1 MKLFFLTFSFFIIF
15 NSIQSQVDTLNTK
28 KLDEVIIQSSRID
41 IPFSENSRNIRV
53 ISRNDLIN
61 MNVVNLIETFQKIS
75 GIDVRQRGVNGT
87 QADLYIRGGTFDQ
100 TLLLVDGFKLD
111 DPQTGH
117 HSLNLII
124 PIQLIE
130 RVEVIKGSAARVFG
144 QNAFT
149 GAINIVTIDP
159 AKSKSKIKFLKGSY
173 NQNHFQGLL
182 GNNILKSNSFSYY
195 SYNESDGYRYN
206 TDYIN
211 KEFFFNKKI
220 FLKKIPLNF
229 LSYFSDRKFGANG
242 FYASPDAT
250 DQYEETQGSLVGLNS
265 IINKNNLIIK
275 PKVYWRRNQ
284 DKYIYV
290 RNNPSIYRNLHLNN
304 KIATSLDFSLLS
316 NFGITGLGFEYSKI
330 YLRSNNLG
338 NRNREISNVF
348 IEHLF
353 YLFDSK
359 IDLTI
364 GGSYN
369 NYSDFGNYFYPGID
383 LGVKLFK
390 NVKFYSSFGSTFR
403 IPSYTDLF
411 YQDKTTIGNS
421 KLVPESAKNYEFGF
435 RLYKNKMLYNISI
448 FKRNSENLIDYVKD
462 DIEDLWQARNIS
474 SLNTI
479 GAELDI
485 SGSLTESGKHKY
497 NIGYTFIENSK
508 FNSKLSFS
516 KYAINSLKH
525 HLIMNLNSYLNPSL
539 IANISYRFLKRI
551 DDDSYNIMDLSL
563 IYNLSKWKFTLSSYN
578 IFNQVYYETNL
589 VPMPKNNSSFS
600 IEYIF

>member
-1 MKLFFLTFSFFIIF
+1 MKLFFLIFSFSVIF
-15 NSIQSQVDTLNTK
+15 NYTQSQIDTLNSK
-28 KLDEVIIQSSRID
+28 KLDEVVIQSSRID
-41 IPFSENSRNIRV
+41 IPFSENSRNIKV
-53 ISRNDLIN
+53 ISRNDLMS
-61 MNVVNLIETFQKIS
+61 MNVNNLVETFQKIS

-124 PIQLIE
+124 PIELIE

-173 NQNHFQGLL
+173 NQNHIQGLL
-182 GNNILKSNSFSYY
+182 GNNILKRNSFSYY

-206 TDYIN
+206 SDFRN
-211 KEFFFNKKI
+211 KEFFFKKKI
-220 FLKKIPLNF
+220 LYKKIPVNF
-229 LSYFSDRKFGANG
+229 LSFFSERKFGANG

-265 IINKNNLIIK
+265 IINKKNLIIK

-284 DKYIYV
+284 DEYIYI
-290 RNNPSIYRNLHLNN
+290 RSNPSIYRNLHLNN

-338 NRNREISNVF
+338 NRAREISSVF

-383 LGVKLFK
+383 LGVKLSD
-390 NVKFYSSFGSTFR
+390 NIKFYSSFGSTFR
-403 IPSYTDLF
+403 IPTYTDLF

-421 KLVPESAKNYEFGF
+421 KLVPESAKNFEFGL
-435 RLYKNKMLYNISI
+435 RLNDNMMLYNISF
-448 FKRNSENLIDYVKD
+448 FKRNSENLIDYVKED
-462 DIEDLWQARNIS
+462 VEDLWQARNIS

-485 SGSLTESGKHKY
+485 SGSLFKSGKHKY
-497 NIGYTFIENSK
+497 NIGYTFIENSN
-508 FNSKLSFS
+508 FNSQLSFS

-525 HLIMNLNSYLNPSL
+525 HLSINLNPYLSPKL
-539 IANISYRFLKRI
+539 KANISYRFLKRI
-551 DDDSYNIMDLSL
+551 NDDSYNILDLSL
-563 IYNLSKWKFTLSSYN
+563 TYNLLKWKFILSSYN

-589 VPMPKNNSSFS
+589 VPMPKNNSSLS

>member
-1 MKLFFLTFSFFIIF
+1 MKLFFLILSLFFILNPIY
-15 NSIQSQVDTLNTK
+15 SQIDSLNIE
-28 KLDEVIIQSSRID
+28 KLEEVVIKSSRID
-41 IPFSENSRNIRV
+41 IPFSENSRNIKV
-53 ISRNDLIN
+53 ISRNELLR
-61 MNVVNLIETFQKIS
+61 MNRNNLIETFQMIS

-124 PIQLIE
+124 PVKLIE

-159 AKSKSKIKFLKGSY
+159 AKSKSKIKFLKGFY

-182 GNNILKSNSFSYY
+182 GNNVLKRNTFSFF

-206 TDYIN
+206 TDFIN
-211 KEFFFNKKI
+211 KEFFLKKKI
-220 FLKKIPLNF
+220 TYKKIPINF
-229 LSYFSDRKFGANG
+229 ISYFSDRKFGANG
-242 FYASPDAT
+242 FYASPSAT

-265 IINKNNLIIK
+265 TINKNNLIIK

-284 DKYIYV
+284 DKYIYI
-290 RNNPSIYRNLHLNN
+290 RNNPSVYRNLHLNN
-304 KIATSLDFSLLS
+304 KIATSLDFSYSS
-316 NFGITGLGFEYSKI
+316 NFGITGLGLEYSKI

-338 NRNREISNVF
+338 NRNREISNAF

-353 YLFDSK
+353 YLLDSK
-359 IDLTI
+359 IDFTI

-383 LGVKLFK
+383 FGIKVSNNL
-390 NVKFYSSFGSTFR
+390 KFYSSFGSTFR
-403 IPSYTDLF
+403 IPTYTDLF
-411 YQDKTTIGNS
+411 YKDKTTIGNS
-421 KLVPESAKNYEFGF
+421 NLVPESAKNYEFGF
-435 RLYKNKMLYNISI
+435 RLNKNKSLYNFSF
-448 FKRNSENLIDYVKD
+448 FKRNSENLIDYVKQD
-462 DIEDLWQARNIS
+462 AIDLWQARNIS

-479 GAELDI
+479 GVELDI
-485 SGSLTESGKHKY
+485 SGSLTKSGKQKY

-508 FNSKLSFS
+508 FNSQSGFS

-525 HLIMNLNSYLNPSL
+525 HLITNLNSYLSPSFT
-539 IANISYRFLKRI
+539 ANISYRFLKRI
-551 DDDSYNIMDLSL
+551 NEDSYNIMDLSIIFQL
-563 IYNLSKWKFTLSSYN
+563 PRWKFILSSYN
-578 IFNQVYYETNL
+578 IFNQIYYETNL

-600 IEYIF
+600 VEYIF

>member
-1 MKLFFLTFSFFIIF
+1 
-15 NSIQSQVDTLNTK
+15 
-28 KLDEVIIQSSRID
+28 
-41 IPFSENSRNIRV
+41 
-53 ISRNDLIN
+53 
-61 MNVVNLIETFQKIS
+61 
-75 GIDVRQRGVNGT
+75 
-87 QADLYIRGGTFDQ
+87 
-100 TLLLVDGFKLD
+100 
-111 DPQTGH
+111 
-117 HSLNLII
+117 
-124 PIQLIE
+124 
-130 RVEVIKGSAARVFG
+130 
-144 QNAFT
+144 
-149 GAINIVTIDP
+149 
-159 AKSKSKIKFLKGSY
+159 IKFLKGSY

-211 KEFFFNKKI
+211 KEFFFKKKI

>member
-1 MKLFFLTFSFFIIF
+1 M
-15 NSIQSQVDTLNTK
+15 NQMA
-28 KLDEVIIQSSRID
+28 ID
-41 IPFSENSRNIRV
+41 II
-53 ISRNDLIN
+53 LII
-61 MNVVNLIETFQKIS
+61 LIKNFQK
-75 GIDVRQRGVNGT
+75 
-87 QADLYIRGGTFDQ
+87 
-100 TLLLVDGFKLD
+100 
-111 DPQTGH
+111 
-117 HSLNLII
+117 
-124 PIQLIE
+124 
-130 RVEVIKGSAARVFG
+130 
-144 QNAFT
+144 
-149 GAINIVTIDP
+149 NI
-159 AKSKSKIKFLKGSY
+159 
-173 NQNHFQGLL
+173 
-182 GNNILKSNSFSYY
+182 
-195 SYNESDGYRYN
+195 
-206 TDYIN
+206 
-211 KEFFFNKKI
+211 
-220 FLKKIPLNF
+220 LKKIPLNF

-485 SGSLTESGKHKY
+485 SGSLTERE
-497 NIGYTFIENSK
+497 I
-508 FNSKLSFS
+508 
-516 KYAINSLKH
+516 
-525 HLIMNLNSYLNPSL
+525 
-539 IANISYRFLKRI
+539 
-551 DDDSYNIMDLSL
+551 
-563 IYNLSKWKFTLSSYN
+563 
-578 IFNQVYYETNL
+578 
-589 VPMPKNNSSFS
+589 
-600 IEYIF
+600 

>member
-1 MKLFFLTFSFFIIF
+1 MKLFFLIFSFSVIF
-15 NSIQSQVDTLNTK
+15 NYTQSQIDTLNSK
-28 KLDEVIIQSSRID
+28 KLDEVVIQSSRID
-41 IPFSENSRNIRV
+41 IPFSENSRNIKV
-53 ISRNDLIN
+53 ISRNDLIS
-61 MNVVNLIETFQKIS
+61 MNVKNLIEIFQKIS

-173 NQNHFQGLL
+173 NQNNIQGLL
-182 GNNILKSNSFSYY
+182 GNNILKRNSFSYY

-206 TDYIN
+206 TDFRN
-211 KEFFFNKKI
+211 KEFFFKKKI
-220 FLKKIPLNF
+220 FYKKIPLNF
-229 LSYFSDRKFGANG
+229 LSFFSDRKFGANG

-284 DKYIYV
+284 DEYIYI
-290 RNNPSIYRNLHLNN
+290 RSNPSIYRNLHLNN

-338 NRNREISNVF
+338 NRAREISSVF

-383 LGVKLFK
+383 LGVKLS
-390 NVKFYSSFGSTFR
+390 NNIKFYSSFGSTFR
-403 IPSYTDLF
+403 IPTYTDLF

-421 KLVPESAKNYEFGF
+421 KLVPESAKNFEFGL
-435 RLYKNKMLYNISI
+435 RLNNNMMFYNISF
-448 FKRNSENLIDYVKD
+448 FKRNSENLIDYVKND
-462 DIEDLWQARNIS
+462 FEDLWQARNIS

-479 GAELDI
+479 GVELDI
-485 SGSLTESGKHKY
+485 SGTLTKSGKHKY
-497 NIGYTFIENSK
+497 NIGYSFIENSK

-525 HLIMNLNSYLNPSL
+525 HLSLNLNSYLSPPL
-539 IANISYRFLKRI
+539 TANLSYRFLKRI
-551 DDDSYNIMDLSL
+551 NDDLYNIMDLSL
-563 IYNLSKWKFTLSSYN
+563 NYSLLKWKFTLSSYN

-589 VPMPKNNSSFS
+589 VPMPKNNSSIS
-600 IEYIF
+600 VEYIF

>member
-15 NSIQSQVDTLNTK
+15 NSIQSQIDTLNAK
-28 KLDEVIIQSSRID
+28 KLDEVIIRSSRID

-53 ISRNDLIN
+53 ISRNDLIS
-61 MNVVNLIETFQKIS
+61 MNVVNLIEIFQKIS

-211 KEFFFNKKI
+211 KEFFFKKKI

-338 NRNREISNVF
+338 NRNREISNAF

-369 NYSDFGNYFYPGID
+369 KYSDFGNYFYPGID

-411 YQDKTTIGNS
+411 YQDKTTIGNT
-421 KLVPESAKNYEFGF
+421 KLVPESAKNYELGF
-435 RLYKNKMLYNISI
+435 RLYKNKMLYNISF

>member
-1 MKLFFLTFSFFIIF
+1 MKLFFLTFIFF
-15 NSIQSQVDTLNTK
+15 SSVQSQIDSLNTK
-28 KLDEVIIQSSRID
+28 KLEEVVIQSSRID
-41 IPFSENSRNIRV
+41 IPFSENSRNIKI
-53 ISRNDLIN
+53 ISRDDLISMSVN
-61 MNVVNLIETFQKIS
+61 NLIETFQKIS
-75 GIDVRQRGVNGT
+75 GIDVRQRGVNGM

-100 TLLLVDGFKLD
+100 TLLLIDGFKLD

-173 NQNHFQGLL
+173 NQNSFQVLL
-182 GNNILKSNSFSYY
+182 GNNVMKRNTFSYY
-195 SYNESDGYRYN
+195 SYKESDGYRYN
-206 TDYIN
+206 TDFTN
-211 KEFFFNKKI
+211 KEFFLKKKI
-220 FLKKIPLNF
+220 IYKKIPLNF
-229 LSYFSDRKFGANG
+229 ISYFSDRKFGANG
-242 FYASPDAT
+242 FYASPSAT

-265 IINKNNLIIK
+265 IINKKNLIIK

-284 DKYIYV
+284 DKYIYI
-290 RNNPSIYRNLHLNN
+290 RSDPSVYRNLHLNN
-304 KIATSLDFSLLS
+304 KIATSLDFSLSS
-316 NFGITGLGFEYSKI
+316 NIGITGLGFEYSKI

-338 NRNREISNVF
+338 NRNREISNAF

-359 IDLTI
+359 IDITI

-369 NYSDFGNYFYPGID
+369 NYSDFGKYFYPGVD
-383 LGVKLFK
+383 LGIKLS
-390 NVKFYSSFGSTFR
+390 NNIKFYSSFGSTFR
-403 IPSYTDLF
+403 IPTYTDLF

-421 KLVPESAKNYEFGF
+421 TLSPESAKNYEFGF
-435 RLYKNKMLYNISI
+435 RINKNMRLYNISF

-462 DIEDLWQARNIS
+462 NAEDLWQARNIS

-479 GAELDI
+479 GVELDI
-485 SGSLTESGKHKY
+485 SGSLSESEKHKY

-508 FNSKLSFS
+508 FNSLLSFS

-525 HLIMNLNSYLNPSL
+525 HLSMNLNSYISTSFK
-539 IANISYRFLKRI
+539 ANISYRFLKRI
-551 DDDSYNIMDLSL
+551 NDDSYNILDLSL

-578 IFNQVYYETNL
+578 ILNQVYYETNL
-589 VPMPKNNSSFS
+589 VPMPKNNSSIS

>member
-15 NSIQSQVDTLNTK
+15 NSIQSQIDTLNVK

-41 IPFSENSRNIRV
+41 IPFSENSKNIRV
-53 ISRNDLIN
+53 ISRNDLIS

-211 KEFFFNKKI
+211 KEFFFKKKI

-242 FYASPDAT
+242 FYASPDAA

-411 YQDKTTIGNS
+411 YQDKTTIGNT
-421 KLVPESAKNYEFGF
+421 KLVPESAKNYELGF
-435 RLYKNKMLYNISI
+435 RLYKNKMLYNISF

-563 IYNLSKWKFTLSSYN
+563 IYNLSKWKFTLSTYN

-589 VPMPKNNSSFS
+589 VPMPKNNSNFS

>member
-15 NSIQSQVDTLNTK
+15 NSIQSQIDTLNAK
-28 KLDEVIIQSSRID
+28 KLDEVIIRSSRID

-53 ISRNDLIN
+53 ISRNDLIS
-61 MNVVNLIETFQKIS
+61 MNIVNLIEIFQKIS

-211 KEFFFNKKI
+211 KEFFFKKKI

-338 NRNREISNVF
+338 NRNREISNAF

-369 NYSDFGNYFYPGID
+369 KYSDFGNYFYPGID

-411 YQDKTTIGNS
+411 YQDKTTIGNT
-421 KLVPESAKNYEFGF
+421 KLVPESAKNYELGF
-435 RLYKNKMLYNISI
+435 RLYKNKMLYNISF

-462 DIEDLWQARNIS
+462 DIEDLWQAKNIS